1 MFDLVIPFESPVISA
16 ELASEPWQLAG
27 YRALRRRVFCE
38 EQKLFEH
45 DDSDEHDGVAVP
57 IVALSS
63 IAGMPDRVV
72 GVVRIYESSPGVWYG
87 GRLAV
92 DPAYRRHRLV
102 GEGLI
107 HKAVESAHGWGCRR
121 FFATVQVLNVPY
133 FERHHFHGI
142 EPTRVCGV
150 AHELME
156 ADLERYPPDRAN
168 PALPPRS
175 WMQQCA

>member
-1 MFDLVIPFESPVISA
+1 MFDLVLPFVSPFISA
-16 ELASEPWQLAG
+16 ELATEPWQLEG

-38 EQKLFEH
+38 EQRLFDH
-45 DDSDEHDGVAVP
+45 DDADEHDADAVA

-92 DPAYRRHRLV
+92 DAAYRRHRLV

-107 HKAVESAHGWGCRR
+107 RKAVESAHGWECRR
-121 FFATVQVLNVPY
+121 FFATVQLANVPY
-133 FERHHFHGI
+133 FERHHFRRI
-142 EPTRVCGV
+142 EPARVCGV

-156 ADLERYPPDRAN
+156 ADLGQYPADHAN